1 MVVFKVYLARSI
13 MGTGVGV
20 DVGVAEGSG
29 VIVAVAVGN
38 MVGVTVGARASD
50 EQEEIMNANRRRLDR
65 VDLFRMGCILPLVE

>member
-1 MVVFKVYLARSI
+1 

-38 MVGVTVGARASD
+38 MVGATVGAGASD

>member
-1 MVVFKVYLARSI
+1 

-20 DVGVAEGSG
+20 DVGVAEGGG

-38 MVGVTVGARASD
+38 MVGVTVGAGASD